1 MTSYIEARESIR
13 YWLGDDDAGVL
24 KTISDRYIGANPEI
38 PFSARSFAETGI
50 LQTEEGFYNFNFGDR
65 FRDARPGTPPMRL
78 AWSGATMSV
87 RLTPGLCR
95 SALYGSI

>member
-38 PFSARSFAETGI
+38 PFSRARSLKQVF
-50 LQTEEGFYNFNFGDR
+50 
-65 FRDARPGTPPMRL
+65 FRPRK
-78 AWSGATMSV
+78 
-87 RLTPGLCR
+87 
-95 SALYGSI
+95 GSIISTSATGSGMQGRGRRLCAWLGLERR